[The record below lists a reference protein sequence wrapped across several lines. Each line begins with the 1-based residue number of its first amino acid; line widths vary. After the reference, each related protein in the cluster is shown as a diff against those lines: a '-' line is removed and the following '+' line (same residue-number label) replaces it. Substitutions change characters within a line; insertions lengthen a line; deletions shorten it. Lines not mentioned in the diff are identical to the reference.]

1 MFKIDPNTLYSKDD
15 IHRELGEAMTVETFL
30 NRLQPRKLFKN
41 LYRGKDLLDAWERCL
56 SEDTKVQPFLNGKE
70 VKRNAKGHPQ
80 ENRIRLDKVLAR
92 A

>member
-15 IHRELGEAMTVETFL
+15 IQRELGDSLDVDTFL
-30 NRLQPRKLFKN
+30 NRLQPRKVFKS

-56 SEDTKVQPFLNGKE
+56 SEDINVAPFLNGKE
-70 VKRNAKGHPQ
+70 VKRDAKGHPQ
-80 ENRIRLDKVLAR
+80 ENRIRLDKVLTR